1 MRISEKLRKDAGHIW
16 EKIFE
21 HPFVVELYSGT
32 LPMEKFRLYVL
43 QDYNYLVSAIKNFS
57 IICSRADSADVVK
70 EIADIIHL
78 EATSEFKGYEELL
91 NKLGYKIEDAMNVD
105 ALPMNVSYRSFLL
118 ATSSL
123 RPYQESI
130 TSVLSCFWSYSEI
143 AKHHRDKLSKNSNGI
158 YVEWASV
165 FLSEDY
171 LNLVDRLRSLVNTFC
186 DDYPYKKLRDIFITA
201 SRFEYM
207 YWDSAYKME
216 GWPV

>member
-1 MRISEKLRKDAGHIW
+1 MKISEKLRKDAGHIW

-21 HPFVVELYSGT
+21 HPFVVELYRGT
-32 LPMEKFRLYVL
+32 LPIEKFKLYVL
-43 QDYNYLVSAIKNFS
+43 QDYNYLVDAIKNFS

-70 EIADIIHL
+70 EIVDVTHL

-91 NKLGYKIEDAMNVD
+91 NKLGYKMEDAKSVD
-105 ALPMNVSYRSFLL
+105 PLPVNVSYRSFLL

-130 TSVLSCFWSYSEI
+130 TSVLPCFWSYSEI
-143 AKHHRDKLSKNSNGI
+143 AKYHRGKLSENRNEI

-171 LNLVDRLRSLVNTFC
+171 LNLVDKLKNLVDTCGQDF
-186 DDYPYKKLRDIFITA
+186 PYERLRDIFVTA
-201 SRFEYM
+201 SRYEYM
-207 YWDSAYKME
+207 YWDATYKME
-216 GWPV
+216 DWPV

>member
-1 MRISEKLRKDAGHIW
+1 MKISEKLRKDAGHIW

-43 QDYNYLVSAIKNFS
+43 QDYNYLVDAIKNFS
-57 IICSRADSADVVK
+57 IICSRADSADVIK
-70 EIADIIHL
+70 EIVDVIHL
-78 EATSEFKGYEELL
+78 EATSEFKEYEELL
-91 NKLGYKIEDAMNVD
+91 NKLGYKIEDARNVD
-105 ALPMNVSYRSFLL
+105 PLPVNVSYRNFFI

-123 RPYQESI
+123 RPCQESI
-130 TSVLSCFWSYSEI
+130 TSVLPCFWSYSEI
-143 AKHHRDKLSKNSNGI
+143 AKHHIDKLNENRNAI

-165 FLSEDY
+165 FLSKDY
-171 LNLVDRLRSLVNTFC
+171 LDLVTRLRGLVDTFC
-186 DDYPYKKLRDIFITA
+186 ADYPYEKLRDIFLTA

-207 YWDSAYKME
+207 YWDSAYRME

>member
-1 MRISEKLRKDAGHIW
+1 MKISEKLRKDAGYIW

-32 LPMEKFRLYVL
+32 LPMEKFRFYVL
-43 QDYNYLVSAIKNFS
+43 QDYNYLVDAIKNFS
-57 IICSRADSADVVK
+57 IICSRADSADAVK
-70 EIADIIHL
+70 EIVEIAHL

-91 NKLGYKIEDAMNVD
+91 NKLGYKIEDAKNVD
-105 ALPMNVSYRSFLL
+105 PLPVNVSYRSFLL

-130 TSVLSCFWSYSEI
+130 TSVLPCFWSYSEI
-143 AKHHRDKLSKNSNGI
+143 AKYHRDKLSENKNEI

-171 LNLVDRLRSLVNTFC
+171 LNLVNKLRNLVDTSGQDF
-186 DDYPYKKLRDIFITA
+186 PYARLRDIFITA
-201 SRFEYM
+201 SRYEYM
-207 YWDSAYKME
+207 YWDSAYKVE